1 MLPGMKIILRSAL
14 VATLALSL
22 HGCNKSKSGDAAEGG
37 TSSSPALAAAAS
49 PLAFLQGFEGEI
61 GIMGKS
67 VSKTKPEAVNLAL
80 SVKSDNVRL
89 EIPQGIAGPGQPSPK
104 GFVLLKPAEKK
115 LIAVIDEMP
124 PTLSKSAIVVDL
136 NTIGD
141 QFKSMVPHTPSA
153 PSGGKDKPSKPPP
166 KLTKT
171 GTTDKIAGYACDNWD
186 VSEESKKVA
195 TMCIADQSNSW
206 FHLPL
211 TGIPTEYAW
220 ALELLD
226 GKHFPMR
233 FIGYE
238 KDGSEGGRVEV
249 TKFEKK
255 PVAATLF
262 EIPAGYKVTDV
273 QSLMQQMMG
282 GHAPGAL
289 AAGKPGSIPPPAKHK

>member
-1 MLPGMKIILRSAL
+1 MLRDMKIPCRSAL
-14 VATLALSL
+14 VLTLALAA
-22 HGCNKSKSGDAAEGG
+22 HGCHRSKGDNTADGGAA
-37 TSSSPALAAAAS
+37 TASAAAAS

-67 VSKTKPEAVNLAL
+67 VSKAKPEAINLAL
-80 SVKSDNVRL
+80 SVKSDKIRI

-104 GFVLLKPAEKK
+104 GFVVLNTPEKK
-115 LIAVIDEMP
+115 LIAVIDEFP
-124 PTLSKSAIVVDL
+124 PKLQKTAVVVDL
-136 NTIGD
+136 NTLGE
-141 QFKSMVPHTPSA
+141 QFKSMVPHPPGA
-153 PSGGKDKPSKPPP
+153 PPGREKPTKPPP

-171 GTTDKIAGYACDNWD
+171 GTTDKIAGYTCDNWD
-186 VSEESKKVA
+186 VTEESRKVA

-206 FHLPL
+206 FHLPT

-255 PVAATLF
+255 PIAASLF

-273 QSLMQQMMG
+273 QSLIQQAMSG
-282 GHAPGAL
+282 RGLGAVPAGVPGVAPP
-289 AAGKPGSIPPPAKHK
+289 KKQK